1 MALDTPTFISP
12 VPGLD
17 DSIQEFT
24 YRVTT
29 QGLDS
34 RPLVPDTELGLDLL
48 EYPKFSD
55 PRVTLP
61 AVIGTIPYNTRI
73 VVTKK
78 IELAGE
84 APWYFGTG
92 DDADD
97 VERAGWFQKE

>member
-17 DSIQEFT
+17 SSIQEFT
-24 YRVTT
+24 YIVST

-48 EYPKFSD
+48 EYPPFTD
-55 PRVTLP
+55 PRVTPP
-61 AVIGTIPYNTRI
+61 AVIGTLPYNTR
-73 VVTKK
+73 VTVTKK
-78 IELAGE
+78 IELAGR
-84 APWYFGTG
+84 AIWYYGTG

-97 VERAGWFQKE
+97 VSRAGWFQKE